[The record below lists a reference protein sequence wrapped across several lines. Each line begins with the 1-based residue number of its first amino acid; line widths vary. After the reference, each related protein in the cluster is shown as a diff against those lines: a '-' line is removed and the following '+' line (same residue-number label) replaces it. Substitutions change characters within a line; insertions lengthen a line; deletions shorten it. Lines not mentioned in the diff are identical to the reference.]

1 MRKLILI
8 LFGIISIFQVNAQD
22 KEWWV
27 AAKMSDQHNLWDG
40 TQTNIWAFGP
50 YVTTGP
56 IRSTLP
62 GPLLRANY
70 NDSVHLYF
78 FNISPEDHTIHLH
91 GLDVNQAND
100 GVGSTSFEIN
110 PNDSTTYKFKASYSG
125 SYFYH
130 CHVLTTLHLAMGMYG
145 YIIIDYPGNILW
157 QNGPGYNKERVY
169 LISDLD
175 KSINDN
181 PISPGPINEHNPD
194 YFMINGLSKQNLKD
208 TSQVIFANAGDSV
221 LLRLGNMSYN
231 KAVVR
236 FPSGMNQIVHMSD
249 GREIPNPF
257 SPDSLVIHS
266 GERYELICKP
276 SQYFIDSIQVDY
288 YDQITGDLDETNYIY
303 WNIEPNGI
311 FDTEKRKLEVYPNP
325 TSDLVHLNSENNDLL
340 KIYSS
345 EGRFI
350 KEQKIKKGDN
360 QIRMDEL
367 SPGIYLFSLQK
378 TQITTKIIRY

>member
-56 IRSTLP
+56 IRTTLP

-78 FNISPEDHTIHLH
+78 FNVSPEDHTIHLH

-100 GVGSTSFEIN
+100 GVGSTSFDIN
-110 PNDSTTYKFKASYSG
+110 PNDSTSYKFKASYSG

-145 YIIIDYPGNILW
+145 YIIIDYPGNVLW

-181 PISPGPINEHNPD
+181 PISPGPLNEHNPD
-194 YFMINGLSKQNLKD
+194 YFMINGLSKQDLKD
-208 TSQVIFANAGDSV
+208 TSQVVFANAGDSV
-221 LLRLGNMSYN
+221 LLRIGNMSYN

-236 FPSGMNQIVHMSD
+236 FPAGINQTVYMSD
-249 GREIPNPF
+249 GRELPNPF
-257 SPDSLVIHS
+257 SPDTLVIHS
-266 GERYELICKP
+266 GERYEIICKP
-276 SQYFIDSIQVDY
+276 SQYLVDSIQVDY
-288 YDQITGDLDETNYIY
+288 YDQVSGNLDETNYIY
-303 WNIEPNGI
+303 WNEQPDGLS
-311 FDTEKRKLEVYPNP
+311 DMSEKALYAYPNP
-325 TSDLVHLNSENNDLL
+325 AINYINLYSESDDYLS
-340 KIYSS
+340 IYTHD
-345 EGRFI
+345 GRLIDEQNI
-350 KEQKIKKGDN
+350 KRGDN
-360 QIRMDEL
+360 HIILSEL
-367 SPGIYLFSLQK
+367 SQGMYFFTLRKMK
-378 TQITTKIIRY
+378 TTVKIIKQ